1 MLLFVHYSSG
11 IFTLIRYL
19 DHVNKFVVLSIPVVQ
34 LDIKMDAVTSSVI
47 YYSTHARTEKDLRV
61 TDIWSEISELPSEA
75 KHGGQWSPKLRQSP
89 YAVFHDYVLR
99 KKCAGGLKPT

>member
-11 IFTLIRYL
+11 IFTLVRYL

-47 YYSTHARTEKDLRV
+47 YYSTHARTEKDLGV
-61 TDIWSEISELPSEA
+61 TDIWSEISELPTGQEVKPNLAEIEVLSSEL
-75 KHGGQWSPKLRQSP
+75 SI
-89 YAVFHDYVLR
+89 YME
-99 KKCAGGLKPT
+99 